1 MSQTETMAD
10 ARRLLRKI
18 NDMVTR
24 TGPTPR
30 MKAGSVH
37 DTFDLALDEIKLVA
51 SGALAWERDHRGGQ
65 CRHCASHPEP
75 WDCGGSPAWPG
86 G

>member
-1 MSQTETMAD
+1 MSPMETMED

-30 MKAGSVH
+30 MKAGSM
-37 DTFDLALDEIKLVA
+37 DGPLDLAFDEIKLVA
-51 SGALAWERDHRGGQ
+51 SGVLGWECGR
-65 CRHCASHPEP
+65 CRHCASRLRP
-75 WDCGGSPAWPG
+75 WDCGGSPAWPDR
-86 G
+86 